1 MSSQTKLIKDI
12 MSLYDTILENKKVSE
27 AIDVYDNVDFK
38 DYVVGKSTPSKDNI
52 NTALLQD
59 VQTAAKMAG
68 LKVDITTAISGHDGG
83 TRHETGNAVDVARI
97 NGIGSGGATNKTN
110 GNAEFRELG
119 NKLKDAL
126 VSMGYIW
133 NEEIGNPKSV
143 LWQTNKGGNHFNHVH
158 ISNKTDQPSSEPT
171 SGGTSNKKSD
181 SSSSSTVSNDS
192 RRLKADP
199 LIMSWGKTLTDFL
212 GLKEEKIYGKFGDET
227 QPRQGSIVIPKD
239 KNSKIKSP
247 ISGTVILGRY
257 SSSCKNRVLIK
268 HNIDED
274 TYYLEYCG
282 MSNLSVRDNRKI
294 NKGDVIGVTNS
305 DVRVTLYDSSNNKE
319 SINNFIDKDSKE
331 LTKRKRKSSSGKET
345 VISKLLQL
353 PFKPFQNKYDESGKM
368 IEKRWGS
375 STEKEQP
382 GPWINKLSPTYN
394 PEKQGKK
401 LTEDIDRI
409 KGLLK

>member
-27 AIDVYDNVDFK
+27 AVDVYDNVDFK
-38 DYVVGKSTPSKDNI
+38 DYVVGKSTPSRDNI

-68 LKVDITTAISGHDGG
+68 LKVDITTAVTGHDKG
-83 TRHETGNAVDVARI
+83 TRHEMGNAVDVAII
-97 NGIGSGGATNKTN
+97 NGKAVSPSNRSDA
-110 GNAEFRELG
+110 
-119 NKLKDAL
+119 NKLVRAL
-126 VSMGYIW
+126 VSMGYTK
-133 NEEIGNPKSV
+133 NVEQGNDKAV
-143 LWQTNKGGNHFNHVH
+143 LTFGFPGHDNHVH
-158 ISNKTDQPSSEPT
+158 ISNKTNQPSLEPT
-171 SGGTSNKKSD
+171 SDGKTNQKSD
-181 SSSSSTVSNDS
+181 SSSSSTVANNSN
-192 RRLKADP
+192 RLKPDP
-199 LIMSWGKTLTDFL
+199 LIMGWAKTLTDFL
-212 GLKEEKIYGKFGDET
+212 GLKEEKIYGKFGDDT
-227 QPRQGSIVIPKD
+227 QTRNGSVIIPKD

-247 ISGTVILGRY
+247 VSGTVILGRY

-268 HNIDED
+268 HNIDKD

-282 MSNLSVRDNRKI
+282 ISNLSVIDNRKI
-294 NKGDVIGVTNS
+294 NKNDVVGTTNS
-305 DVRVTLYDSSNNKE
+305 DVRVTLYDSSNSKERIDNFIGKE
-319 SINNFIDKDSKE
+319 SEE
-331 LTKRKRKSSSGKET
+331 LTKRKRKSSSGNET

-382 GPWINKLSPTYN
+382 VDWINRLSPTHN
-394 PEKQGKK
+394 KK
-401 LTEDIDRI
+401 LKEDINRI

>member
-12 MSLYDTILENKKVSE
+12 MSLYDTILENKNVSE
-27 AIDVYDNVDFK
+27 AIDVYDNVNFENIGLGNPASDE
-38 DYVVGKSTPSKDNI
+38 I
-52 NTALLQD
+52 NTTLLQD

-68 LKVDITTAISGHDGG
+68 LNVDITTAVSGHGKG

-97 NGIGSGGATNKTN
+97 NGIGSGGATNSTN
-110 GNAEFRELG
+110 GNAKFRELG
-119 NKLKDAL
+119 NKLKDEL

-133 NEEIGNPKSV
+133 NSESGNPKAV
-143 LWQTNKGGNHFNHVH
+143 LWQTNTGGNHYNHVH
-158 ISNKTDQPSSEPT
+158 ISNTTNQSFSEPT
-171 SGGTSNKKSD
+171 SDNKTNKKSD
-181 SSSSSTVSNDS
+181 STSGSDLNNNYN
-192 RRLKADP
+192 RLKPDP
-199 LIMSWGKTLTDFL
+199 LITSWAKTLTDFL
-212 GLKEEKIYGKFGDET
+212 GLKEEKIYGKFGDDT
-227 QPRQGSIVIPKD
+227 QTRNGSIVIPKD

-247 ISGTVILGRY
+247 VSGTVILGRY

-282 MSNLSVRDNRKI
+282 ISYLSVRDNRKI
-294 NKGDVIGVTNS
+294 NKGDVIGTTNS
-305 DVRVTLYDSSNNKE
+305 DVKVTLYDSSNSKERVDDFIGKE
-319 SINNFIDKDSKE
+319 SEE
-331 LTKRKRKSSSGKET
+331 LTKRKRKSSSDKET
-345 VISKLLQL
+345 VISKLLL
-353 PFKPFQNKYDESGKM
+353 APLKPFQNKYDESGKM

-382 GPWINKLSPTYN
+382 EPWISKLSPTYN

-401 LTEDIDRI
+401 LTENIDRI

>member
-181 SSSSSTVSNDS
+181 SSSSSTVANDS

-319 SINNFIDKDSKE
+319 SINNFINKDSKE
-331 LTKRKRKSSSGKET
+331 LTKKKRKPSSDKET

-382 GPWINKLSPTYN
+382 EPWINKLSPTYN